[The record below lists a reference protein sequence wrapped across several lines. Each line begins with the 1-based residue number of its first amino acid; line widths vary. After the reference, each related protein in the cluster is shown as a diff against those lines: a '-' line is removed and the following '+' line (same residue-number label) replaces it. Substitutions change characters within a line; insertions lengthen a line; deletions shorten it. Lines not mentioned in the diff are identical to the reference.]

1 MEGYI
6 KLHRKI
12 LDNGIFRKPKVSHL
26 FNYCLLRANW
36 SDKTIV
42 WNGKPLVVERG
53 SFITGR
59 RQIALET
66 GLSEQ
71 NVRYALRT
79 LHTFGMVKPLSEK
92 STSKF
97 TYLTVCN
104 YNDYQY
110 LEDDANQQSNQQ
122 VTSNQPT
129 SNQQVTTDK
138 NNNNNNTK
146 KTNKNKKADFE
157 KWWEYWKTLIWKG
170 VGRKQKAWEYYLQL
184 KFTPEQ
190 ITEATRKYIDDRKKT
205 NTAHHSAEGFLNPA
219 GKLVQQWLEEDVTVK
234 PKPSIKQDR
243 PVHIEK
249 NWTNTYREVSRMIA
263 GASNRTEL
271 EGVWNA
277 IAESWKKNEVIQ
289 QKFKDA
295 QLKLG

>member
-12 LDNGIFRKPKVSHL
+12 LENGIFRKPKVSHL

-36 SDKTIV
+36 SDKTII
-42 WNGKPLVVERG
+42 WNGQSLVVERG

-79 LHTFGMVKPLSEK
+79 LHTFGMVKPSSEK

-104 YNDYQY
+104 YNDYQH
-110 LEDDANQQSNQQ
+110 LDDEGNQQSNQQ
-122 VTSNQPT
+122 VTSNQPA

-146 KTNKNKKADFE
+146 ETNKNIKKDFE
-157 KWWEYWKTLIWKG
+157 IWWENWRAKSRDNPGIKNQAEKFWKELNKKLSAEQI
-170 VGRKQKAWEYYLQL
+170 QKATDIYL
-184 KFTPEQ
+184 K
-190 ITEATRKYIDDRKKT
+190 ATGKYHK
-205 NTAHHSAEGFLNPA
+205 AAERFLNPA
-219 GKLVQQWLEEDVTVK
+219 HGLVQQSLEDK
-234 PKPSIKQDR
+234 PSPKPSIESDR
-243 PVHIEK
+243 SVSIVPSFK
-249 NWTNTYREVSRMIA
+249 NQRDIVRRILANKNKLQAQEYWEELPPSWREDS
-263 GASNRTEL
+263 
-271 EGVWNA
+271 
-277 IAESWKKNEVIQ
+277 KIQ
-289 QKFKDA
+289 QMFQNK
-295 QLKLG
+295 